1 MGGMLSPI
9 PGIGPIGGRVA
20 GDILT
25 GGLAEAMP
33 SSVKDPLY
41 HGMGSLL
48 FSPLSG
54 LAAGGAGL
62 AAGGLGAG
70 GMGAAASPTV
80 GASGLEGVSQF
91 AVPSAAQSLVPTGA
105 GSVLPASGVAGLANP
120 IGGGL
125 ASGSALNAASPA
137 AAGTSGTNML
147 QNAFLATSIGGMLG
161 NAIHPPPLYPP
172 AGIPAPPIGHG
183 GGFTPVSQQSIQQL
197 AQLMA
202 QRRAQQT
209 GKFTV

>member
-1 MGGMLSPI
+1 MGGMLQPI
-9 PGIGPIGGRVA
+9 PGIGPIGGRIA

-33 SSVKDPLY
+33 SGIKDPLY
-41 HGMGSLL
+41 KGMGSVF
-48 FSPLSG
+48 FSPASG

-70 GMGAAASPTV
+70 GFGAAAP
-80 GASGLEGVSQF
+80 GAGAALGTPAAGSSAIGTALGGSTPAAGGLPAIGGTPPV
-91 AVPSAAQSLVPTGA
+91 VPTPA
-105 GSVLPASGVAGLANP
+105 GMSKSD
-120 IGGGL
+120 
-125 ASGSALNAASPA
+125 
-137 AAGTSGTNML
+137 ML
-147 QNAFLATSIGGMLG
+147 QNAFLATSVGGMLG
-161 NAIHPPPLYPP
+161 NALSPPPLPP
-172 AGIPAPPIGHG
+172 MSVPNAPIGHG
-183 GGFTPVSQQSIQQL
+183 SGFTPVAAGASQQW

>member
-1 MGGMLSPI
+1 MGGIGGMIQPI
-9 PGIGPIGGRVA
+9 PGIGPIGGRIA

-33 SSVKDPLY
+33 RGVREPLY

-48 FSPLSG
+48 FSPASG

-62 AAGGLGAG
+62 LGAG
-70 GMGAAASPTV
+70 G
-80 GASGLEGVSQF
+80 
-91 AVPSAAQSLVPTGA
+91 
-105 GSVLPASGVAGLANP
+105 
-120 IGGGL
+120 IGGGGFGAAGGAL
-125 ASGSALNAASPA
+125 PEVGSTAVPAAGGGTLVVPGSSYTPASFSSAGGVDAASK
-137 AAGTSGTNML
+137 AGMSKSDML

-161 NAIHPPPLYPP
+161 NAIKPPPLYPP
-172 AGIPAPPIGHG
+172 AGIPAPPIGHSS
-183 GGFTPVSQQSIQQL
+183 GFTPVASNASQQW